1 MKVALFCGSL
11 RKDSLNKK
19 LLLATKDLLPEG
31 TQADF
36 IDLKP
41 LNLPVYDGDI
51 ENEKFPEA
59 VNLLGEKLKSA
70 NAWIVV
76 SPEYNGSISSPLK
89 NTIDWLSRLKPHPFN
104 KKPVLLMAASPGAMA
119 GVRTLVHSRQ
129 PFESLG
135 AFLYPQGFG
144 LAKAHEAFDAQGKL
158 IDAKNQDRLREVLKD
173 YIDFANKL
181 G

>member
-19 LLLATKDLLPEG
+19 LLLASMDLLPEG
-31 TQADF
+31 TSAEF

-51 ENEKFPEA
+51 ENDTFPDG
-59 VNLLGEKLKSA
+59 VNALGAKLKSA
-70 NAWIVV
+70 DAWIVV

-89 NTIDWLSRLKPHPFN
+89 NTIDWLSRLTPHPFD
-104 KKPVLLMAASPGAMA
+104 KKPVLLMAATPGAMA
-119 GVRTLVHSRQ
+119 GMRTLLHSRR

-135 AFLYPQGFG
+135 AYLYPQGFG
-144 LAKAHEAFDAQGKL
+144 LAKAHEAFDAQGKMTE
-158 IDAKNQDRLREVLKD
+158 AKTQERIREILKAFIV
-173 YIDFANKL
+173 YANKL

>member
-19 LLLATKDLLPEG
+19 LLLASMDLLPEG
-31 TQADF
+31 TQSEF
-36 IDLKP
+36 IDLKL

-51 ENEKFPEA
+51 ENNAFPEA
-59 VNLLGEKLKSA
+59 VNALDAKLKSA
-70 NAWIVV
+70 GAWIVV

-89 NTIDWLSRLKPHPFN
+89 NTIDWLSRLKPHPFV

-119 GVRTLVHSRQ
+119 GIRTLLHSRQ

-158 IDAKNQDRLREVLKD
+158 IDIKNQDRLREILKD
-173 YIDFANKL
+173 YIAYASKL

>member
-1 MKVALFCGSL
+1 M
-11 RKDSLNKK
+11 
-19 LLLATKDLLPEG
+19 DLLPEG
-31 TQADF
+31 TQSEF
-36 IDLKP
+36 IDLKL

-51 ENEKFPEA
+51 ENNAFPEA
-59 VNLLGEKLKSA
+59 VNALDAKLKSA
-70 NAWIVV
+70 GAWIVV

-89 NTIDWLSRLKPHPFN
+89 NTIDWLSRLKPHPFV

-119 GVRTLVHSRQ
+119 GIRTLLHSRQ

-158 IDAKNQDRLREVLKD
+158 IDIKNQDRLREIL
-173 YIDFANKL
+173 
-181 G
+181 

>member
-1 MKVALFCGSL
+1 M
-11 RKDSLNKK
+11 DI
-19 LLLATKDLLPEG
+19 LPEG
-31 TQADF
+31 TQAEF

-59 VNLLGEKLKSA
+59 VNELGAKLKSA
-70 NAWIVV
+70 AAWIVV

-89 NTIDWLSRLKPHPFN
+89 NTIDWLSRLKPHPFD
-104 KKPVLLMAASPGAMA
+104 KKPVLLMAATPGGMA
-119 GVRTLVHSRQ
+119 GIRTLLHSRQ
-129 PFESLG
+129 PLESLG
-135 AFLYPQGFG
+135 CYLYPQGFG

-158 IDAKNQDRLREVLKD
+158 LDVKTQERLREVLKN
-173 YIDFANKL
+173 YIAYASKL